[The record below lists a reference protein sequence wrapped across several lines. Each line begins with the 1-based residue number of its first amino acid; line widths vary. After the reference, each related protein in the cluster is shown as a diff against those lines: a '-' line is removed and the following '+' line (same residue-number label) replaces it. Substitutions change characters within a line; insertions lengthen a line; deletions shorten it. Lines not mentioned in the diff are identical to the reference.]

1 MADWDKAAEQIDE
14 MAEHFRQVFIRL
26 DRIEA
31 AQQRCIA
38 IVDRIIDQLSPDAQ
52 QRRQGMDLV
61 KRQMAEND
69 RQLLALEQRNDG
81 RRITALQNQLDDI
94 GRRLTALEERW
105 PR

>member
-26 DRIEA
+26 DR
-31 AQQRCIA
+31 
-38 IVDRIIDQLSPDAQ
+38 LSPDAQ